1 MSTSPA
7 PAPSR
12 PERERSLNL
21 PNAITVARLVIFMP
35 LFVLLVLVW
44 HDNLWALIVLVALGS
59 TDWLDGFLAR
69 RWNQVTRFGTVVDP
83 IADRASQVVV
93 IITLVVA
100 GIAPLWMALAIAV
113 TDIIVGSLVLGFHR
127 TKSMTATKFGKA
139 RTALLMVGFPV
150 LLFANTTFASTNLA
164 STNLIDSGVLLGVAY
179 WVAAA
184 GCIAHAVAGIQYA
197 RQIVLRMGE

>member
-1 MSTSPA
+1 MSTSS
-7 PAPSR
+7 APSR
-12 PERERSLNL
+12 PGPERVLNL
-21 PNAITVARLVIFMP
+21 PNAITVTRLVVFMP

-44 HDNLWALIVLVALGS
+44 HDNFWALIVLVVLGS

-100 GIAPLWMALAIAV
+100 GIAPLWMALAIAL
-113 TDIIVGSLVLGFHR
+113 TDIVVGSLVLGFHR
-127 TKSMTATKFGKA
+127 TKSMTATKFGKT
-139 RTALLMVGFPV
+139 RTALLMVGFPF
-150 LLFANTTFASTNLA
+150 LLLANAGLFDAPALA
-164 STNLIDSGVLLGVAY
+164 AVAY

-184 GCIAHAVAGIQYA
+184 GCIAHAIAGIQYS
-197 RQIVLRMGE
+197 RQIILHKGE

>member
-1 MSTSPA
+1 MSTSS
-7 PAPSR
+7 APSQ
-12 PERERSLNL
+12 PARERILNL
-21 PNAITVARLVIFMP
+21 PNLITVTRLVVFMP

-44 HDNLWALIVLVALGS
+44 QENFWALIVLVVLGS

-69 RWNQVTRFGTVVDP
+69 RWNQVTHFGTVVDP

-100 GIAPLWMALAIAV
+100 GIAPLWMALAIAI
-113 TDIIVGSLVLGFHR
+113 TDIVVGSLVLAFHR

-139 RTALLMVGFPV
+139 RTALLMVGFPF
-150 LLFANTTFASTNLA
+150 LLFANAGLF
-164 STNLIDSGVLLGVAY
+164 DSPVLVGIAY

-184 GCIAHAVAGIQYA
+184 GCIAHAIAGIQYS

>member
-1 MSTSPA
+1 MSTSS
-7 PAPSR
+7 APS
-12 PERERSLNL
+12 PPAHERILNL
-21 PNAITVARLVIFMP
+21 PNIITVTRLVVFMP

-44 HDNLWALIVLVALGS
+44 HENLWAFVVLVALGS

-93 IITLVVA
+93 AITLVLA
-100 GIAPLWMALAIAV
+100 GIAPLWMALVIAL
-113 TDIIVGSLVLGFHR
+113 TDIIVGILVLAFHR

-139 RTALLMVGFPV
+139 RTALLMVGLPF
-150 LLFANTTFASTNLA
+150 LLFANA
-164 STNLIDSGVLLGVAY
+164 GVLDSPALSGIAY

-184 GCIAHAVAGIQYA
+184 GCIAHAIAGIQYS